1 MGGLVTRALRVL
13 HVDHSTAR
21 SGAEYALFRMLDR
34 SPPWEATLLVP
45 RAPGPGAENVFEP
58 LVERGIPVRHTG
70 PAQRSGASRGGPL
83 LGFAARAAGQTAVIR
98 ASREFRAADV
108 VHANTSRSA
117 LYAAAACRGTRARL
131 VVHLRDLVDAES
143 LGRTGLRL
151 FTSVALRR
159 ADGVIANSQATLDS
173 ALPYLPIGV
182 PAEVIPSAAGLVA
195 RAADSQPVGSQ
206 PVGSQ
211 PAGAVRRVGMVAR
224 LDPWKGQ
231 ELLVTAFAAAFAGTG
246 VRLVLA
252 GGAPFGNEMFEVE
265 LRRLAQR
272 LGAGEQ
278 VDFLGHVDDVAGLIP
293 TFDICVQA
301 STRPEPLGQNVLQY
315 LAAGRPTIAADQG
328 GPAEWID
335 PGRNGLLFRMGDAE
349 QLAQALRRLSEDDT
363 LRASLGAAAAQTPG
377 LATDDEVTA
386 RHYDFF
392 ERVASRRRIL
402 AISGRS

>member
-1 MGGLVTRALRVL
+1 MTRALRVL
-13 HVDHSTAR
+13 HIDHSTAR

-34 SPPWEATLLVP
+34 SPPWDATLLVP
-45 RAPGPGAENVFEP
+45 RAPGPGAEDVFEP
-58 LVERGIPVRHTG
+58 LAERGISVRHTG

-143 LGRTGLRL
+143 LGRAGLRL

-173 ALPYLPIGV
+173 AQPYLPVGV

-195 RAADSQPVGSQ
+195 RAADSQPAGLQ

-231 ELLVTAFAAAFAGTG
+231 ELLVTAFAAVFAGTG

-335 PGRNGLLFRMGDAE
+335 SGRNGLLFPIGDAE
-349 QLAQALRRLSEDDT
+349 QLAQALRTLSENES
-363 LRASLGAAAAQTPG
+363 LRTSLGAAAARTPG

-386 RHYDFF
+386 RHHDFF
-392 ERVASRRRIL
+392 ARIASRRRSP
-402 AISGRS
+402 AISGRF

>member
-1 MGGLVTRALRVL
+1 MTRALRVL

-58 LVERGIPVRHTG
+58 LAERGIPVRHTG

-98 ASREFRAADV
+98 ASREFRLADV

-117 LYAAAACRGTRARL
+117 LYAAAACRGTRVRL

-173 ALPYLPIGV
+173 ALPYLPHGV

-195 RAADSQPVGSQ
+195 RTLASQPAGLQS
-206 PVGSQ
+206 
-211 PAGAVRRVGMVAR
+211 AGAVRRVGMVAR

-231 ELLVTAFAAAFAGTG
+231 ELLVTAFAAVFAGTD

-315 LAAGRPTIAADQG
+315 LAAGRPTIAADRG

-335 PGRNGLLFRMGDAE
+335 PGRNGLLFRMGDAD
-349 QLAQALRRLSEDDT
+349 QLAQALRTLAEDDT
-363 LRASLGAAAAQTPG
+363 LRASLGAAASQTPG

-386 RHYDFF
+386 RHHDFF
-392 ERVASRRRIL
+392 ERVASRGRIL
-402 AISGRS
+402 AVSGRS

>member
-13 HVDHSTAR
+13 HIDHSTAR
-21 SGAEYALFRMLDR
+21 SGAEFALFRMLDR

-58 LVERGIPVRHTG
+58 LAERGILVRHTG

-108 VHANTSRSA
+108 VHANTSRAA
-117 LYAAAACRGTRARL
+117 LYAGAACRGTRARL

-173 ALPYLPIGV
+173 ALPYLPAGV

-195 RAADSQPVGSQ
+195 RAPASQPAGC
-206 PVGSQ
+206 Q

-231 ELLVTAFAAAFAGTG
+231 ELLVTAFAAVFAGTG

-265 LRRLAQR
+265 LRRLAQQ

-335 PGRNGLLFRMGDAE
+335 TGRNGLLFRMGDAE

-363 LRASLGAAAAQTPG
+363 LRDSLGAAAARTPG

-386 RHYDFF
+386 RHHDFF
-392 ERVASRRRIL
+392 ARIASRRRSPV
-402 AISGRS
+402 ISARSR